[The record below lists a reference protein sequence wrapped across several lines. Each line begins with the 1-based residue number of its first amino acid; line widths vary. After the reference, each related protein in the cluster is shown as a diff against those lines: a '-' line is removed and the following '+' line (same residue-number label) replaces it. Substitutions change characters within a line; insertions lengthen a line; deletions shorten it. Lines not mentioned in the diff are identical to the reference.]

1 MQIYADVTGRPMKIS
16 RSSQTCA
23 LGAAVAGAVVAGK
36 RAGGHANFA
45 RAQKAMTGLKAKV
58 YRPQPAAHAVYKE
71 LYGLYKQLH
80 DAFGTSQWIGN
91 LYGVMKSLLGIR
103 AEARK

>member
-1 MQIYADVTGRPMKIS
+1 
-16 RSSQTCA
+16 
-23 LGAAVAGAVVAGK
+23 
-36 RAGGHANFA
+36 
-45 RAQKAMTGLKAKV
+45 
-58 YRPQPAAHAVYKE
+58 

-103 AEARK
+103 AKARK